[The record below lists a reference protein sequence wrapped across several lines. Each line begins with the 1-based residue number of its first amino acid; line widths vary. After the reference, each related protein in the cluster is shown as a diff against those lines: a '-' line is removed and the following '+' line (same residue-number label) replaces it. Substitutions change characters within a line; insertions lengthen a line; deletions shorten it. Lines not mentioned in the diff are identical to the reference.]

1 MKQRYFA
8 IMTSS
13 RDNIGELKIY
23 GVIGDWWDGN
33 TSTDFL
39 HAFKELEAKFDTIH
53 IHINSPGGSVHEG
66 LPIVNAIKAS
76 NKDVHTYVDGIAF
89 SMGAMIA
96 IAAKKKNAHMAKGS
110 LLMLHSVST
119 YIYGNAQALRDEAD
133 VLDKYDDTLGGVI
146 ATRTGKNMEAI
157 RSDYMNHKDNYFTP
171 DEALAEGLID
181 SIEDYEAEETP
192 ANVRNMT
199 QTQIAAWYNERMQEP
214 SETLMQKITGRVKA
228 ALGVNNNSND
238 MFGNKFSKLGALAKL
253 AAASITAQQV
263 EDVNAQIV
271 ENGIEGVT
279 LVLDSELEE
288 KVNLVTTLQ
297 SDKSALETKVSGLE
311 QTVGEKDAR
320 IAELEKQVK
329 DLGSK
334 PAEQPVVPVTDK
346 TDNPGTGTQQEV
358 EDFST
363 SVDAEYE
370 AIYGKV

>member
-8 IMTSS
+8 IVTSS
-13 RDNIGELKIY
+13 KDNIGELKIY

-76 NKDVHTYVDGIAF
+76 TKDVHTYVDGIAF

-133 VLDKYDDTLGGVI
+133 VLDKYDDTLGSVI
-146 ATRTGKNMEAI
+146 ATRTGKNMDSV

-192 ANVRNMT
+192 SNVRNMT

-214 SETLMQKITGRVKA
+214 SESLMQKITGRLKA

-263 EDVNAQIV
+263 DDVNAQIV

-297 SDKSALETKVSGLE
+297 TDKSALETKVSGLE
-311 QTVGEKDAR
+311 KTVGEKDAR

-346 TDNPGTGTQQEV
+346 NDTPDGGKKEEV
-358 EDFST
+358 EDFT
-363 SVDAEYE
+363 TDYDRE
-370 AIYGKV
+370 AIKLFGK

>member
-1 MKQRYFA
+1 MDIWVLKVW
-8 IMTSS
+8 
-13 RDNIGELKIY
+13 DNIGELKIY

-39 HAFKELEAKFDTIH
+39 HAFKELEAKFDIIH

-76 NKDVHTYVDGIAF
+76 SKDVHTYVDGIAF

-133 VLDKYDDTLGGVI
+133 VLDKYDDTLGSVI
-146 ATRTGKNMEAI
+146 ATRTGKNMEAV

-192 ANVRNMT
+192 ANVRAMT

-263 EDVNAQIV
+263 DDVNAQIV

-297 SDKSALETKVSGLE
+297 TDKSALETKVSGL
-311 QTVGEKDAR
+311 
-320 IAELEKQVK
+320 
-329 DLGSK
+329 
-334 PAEQPVVPVTDK
+334 
-346 TDNPGTGTQQEV
+346 
-358 EDFST
+358 
-363 SVDAEYE
+363 
-370 AIYGKV
+370 